1 MKTQN
6 PLEFP
11 LSLPL
16 TLVSGKRAMAPDGP
30 PDSLSE
36 ISA

>member
-1 MKTQN
+1 MNIKK

-16 TLVSGKRAMAPDGP
+16 TLMSGKPAMAPDGP